1 MLKRV
6 TAFLLAFVLIFCMG
20 YSSVTAEPLAEGETV
35 ESSAALEGYTKVSE
49 SESLALYA
57 DMESGYF
64 YIEDLANH
72 NRWYSVPNDSTKE
85 KITKG
90 ITKMHITS
98 QYGRVFPELLLPVHD
113 SFP

>member
-20 YSSVTAEPLAEGETV
+20 YLSVTAEPLAEGE
-35 ESSAALEGYTKVSE
+35 SSAPLEGYTKVSE

-72 NRWYSVPNDSTKE
+72 NRWYSVPNDSTKD
-85 KITKG
+85 KIP
-90 ITKMHITS
+90 
-98 QYGRVFPELLLPVHD
+98 RVLPKCI
-113 SFP
+113 